1 MKIADIIRIWTYKN
15 IFAKGYTPNWSED
28 IFVIKKV
35 KNTVLGTY
43 VINDPNG
50 KEIIGI
56 FYKNKSKTNQKQ
68 FRVEKVLRKKGDK
81 CMLNEKDTIIP
92 LIAT

>member
-1 MKIADIIRIWTYKN
+1 MLILLEYEHIKIFLRKDTLQIGLK
-15 IFAKGYTPNWSED
+15 IFLWL
-28 IFVIKKV
+28 KKL
-35 KNTVLGTY
+35 KILCWGH